1 LEQLNIS
8 QLRNLWLRSPDERLA
23 SWREFRIELQS
34 HYDLYEATGTESDN
48 AILLDCLNAV
58 SIWWKQAPVVSVAM
72 DPFNLES
79 WPTIWEILDQ
89 GECCKYSRGLAMA
102 YNIHYMDKNV
112 HVSIDRVRDHKFHD
126 EYMIAT
132 FDGKYAL
139 NSLHTQ
145 ILNLQ
150 GVESLEVRESIPISS
165 YILQNQ

>member
-1 LEQLNIS
+1 
-8 QLRNLWLRSPDERLA
+8 
-23 SWREFRIELQS
+23 
-34 HYDLYEATGTESDN
+34 
-48 AILLDCLNAV
+48 
-58 SIWWKQAPVVSVAM
+58 
-72 DPFNLES
+72 
-79 WPTIWEILDQ
+79 
-89 GECCKYSRGLAMA
+89 MA

-112 HVSIDRVRDHKFHD
+112 RVSIDRVRDHKFHD